1 MTKGVFFIEKNKEMR
16 KRVNTVLLDWIHGLN
31 TSLGIYLNH
40 KFHDFLEFSICYF
53 FPPKLTLSLTLWH
66 RLPPQCFLLLSQG
79 KKKERKK
86 KSVCFALKIDLWL
99 VLFHSICRT
108 LSLSSERWRAVHLLC
123 LLCWV
128 GGGWGCNSPDFRACK
143 ALPFVYFGSFSV
155 LHLSTLSSL
164 SIFLQH
170 NGAGVVKLLQAR
182 NQI

>member
-1 MTKGVFFIEKNKEMR
+1 MV
-16 KRVNTVLLDWIHGLN
+16 WIPPLASTLITNFMIFWSPKSPHTGEALN
-31 TSLGIYLNH
+31 SITGH
-40 KFHDFLEFSICYF
+40 FHLASVIF
-53 FPPKLTLSLTLWH
+53 FPPKPTLSLTLWH

-143 ALPFVYFGSFSV
+143 ALSFVYFGSFSV
-155 LHLSTLSSL
+155 LRLSTLSSL